1 MLSTHLRTRMFKIAY
16 KRDQKYHFSPLRYPG
31 GKTCLFPFL
40 GNVIKENKLE
50 SVTYVEPFAGGAGA
64 ALALLYLE
72 KVDRIVINDFDKA
85 IYSFWKSAIFDSE
98 RFIKKI
104 FNVPVNVNEWR
115 KQKAININDVSSCF
129 DLGFSTFYLNRTNI
143 SGVLDARPIG
153 GLNQKGKWKID
164 ARFNKVTLA
173 ERVRQLSEYKNRI
186 TVLNEDGLK
195 LIDDY
200 LNRKNV
206 FMYLDPPYF
215 DKGATLYLNHY
226 QVDDHEALA
235 KKLNENPESFWVL
248 TYDDKPEIKSLY
260 LKRRTVDFSLAY
272 NVREARKGK
281 EIMIMSD
288 ILSIK
293 KHG

>member
-1 MLSTHLRTRMFKIAY
+1 MFKIAY

-288 ILSIK
+288 INKIK

>member
-1 MLSTHLRTRMFKIAY
+1 MFKIAY